1 MFPSV
6 ESDTNITDNK
16 LFPEKRAIV
25 RSFFISLQR
34 GTKYQRIMKRIL
46 SLVVLFS
53 AITMTVQAQN
63 VKFGVKGGLDIQNMK
78 FDESVFASENKAGWF
93 VGPTLQ
99 VSLPIG
105 GLGVDIAGLYDQ
117 KETEVNGETIKQKN
131 ILVPVNAR
139 LKLGLGSSAGI
150 YVAAGPQFSFNI
162 GDDEFK
168 WKKDNVENTFQLKK
182 SSFSVNLG
190 AGIYFSSH
198 LEIGFAYNIAMGST
212 ADASWGAATDAV
224 FKKDDTKPKSWQ
236 ISAAYY
242 F

>member
-1 MFPSV
+1 
-6 ESDTNITDNK
+6 
-16 LFPEKRAIV
+16 
-25 RSFFISLQR
+25 
-34 GTKYQRIMKRIL
+34 
-46 SLVVLFS
+46 
-53 AITMTVQAQN
+53 MTVAMQAQN

-78 FDESVFASENKAGWF
+78 FDESVFNTENKMGWF

-117 KETEVNGETIKQKN
+117 KETEVNGVSIKQKS
-131 ILVPVNAR
+131 ILVPINAR
-139 LKLGLGSSAGI
+139 LKLGIGSTAGI
-150 YVAAGPQFSFNI
+150 YVAAGPQFAFNV

-168 WKKDNVENTFQLKK
+168 WDKDNVENTFQLKK
-182 SSFSVNLG
+182 SAFSVNLG
-190 AGIYFSSH
+190 AGIYFSKH

-212 ADASWGAATDAV
+212 ADASWGTATDAV

>member
-1 MFPSV
+1 
-6 ESDTNITDNK
+6 
-16 LFPEKRAIV
+16 
-25 RSFFISLQR
+25 
-34 GTKYQRIMKRIL
+34 MKRFF

-53 AITMTVQAQN
+53 AMTMAVQAQN
-63 VKFGVKGGLDIQNMK
+63 VKFGVKGGLDIQDMK
-78 FDESVFASENKAGWF
+78 FDNSVFNTDNKLGWF

-105 GLGVDIAGLYDQ
+105 GLGVDIAGLYNQ
-117 KETEVNGETIKQKN
+117 KKYEVNGESIKQQS

-139 LKLGLGSSAGI
+139 LNLGIGSTAGL

-162 GDDEFK
+162 GDDKFE

-182 SSFSVNLG
+182 SAFSVNLG
-190 AGIYFSSH
+190 AGIYFSDH
-198 LEIGFAYNIAMGST
+198 LEIGFAYNIALGST
-212 ADASWGAATDAV
+212 ADATWGKATDPAALN
-224 FKKDDTKPKSWQ
+224 DDTKPKSWQ

>member
-1 MFPSV
+1 
-6 ESDTNITDNK
+6 
-16 LFPEKRAIV
+16 
-25 RSFFISLQR
+25 
-34 GTKYQRIMKRIL
+34 MKRII
-46 SLVVLFS
+46 SLVVLLS
-53 AITMTVQAQN
+53 AMTMAVQAQSI
-63 VKFGVKGGLDIQNMK
+63 KFGIKGGLDIQNLK
-78 FDESVFASENKAGWF
+78 FDDSVFNTDNKLGWF

-99 VSLPIG
+99 ISLPIG

-117 KETEVNGETIKQKN
+117 KKSEVNGETITQKS

-139 LKLGLGSSAGI
+139 LKLGIGSTAGV
-150 YVAAGPQFSFNI
+150 YVAAGPQFAFNV
-162 GDDEFK
+162 GDSEFK

-198 LEIGFAYNIAMGST
+198 LEVGFAYNIALGST
-212 ADASWGAATDAV
+212 ADASWKAATDAA
-224 FKKDDTKPKSWQ
+224 FHNDDTKPKSWQ

>member
-1 MFPSV
+1 M
-6 ESDTNITDNK
+6 K
-16 LFPEKRAIV
+16 
-25 RSFFISLQR
+25 SFF
-34 GTKYQRIMKRIL
+34 

-53 AITMTVQAQN
+53 AMTMAVQAQN
-63 VKFGVKGGLDIQNMK
+63 VKFGVKGGLDIQDMK
-78 FDESVFASENKAGWF
+78 FDNTVFNTDNKLGWF

-105 GLGVDIAGLYDQ
+105 GLGVDIAGLYNQ
-117 KETEVNGETIKQKN
+117 KKYEVNGESIKQQS

-139 LKLGLGSSAGI
+139 LNLGIGSTAGL

-162 GDDEFK
+162 GDDKFE

-182 SSFSVNLG
+182 SAFSVNLG
-190 AGIYFSSH
+190 AGIYFSDH
-198 LEIGFAYNIAMGST
+198 LEIGFAYNIALGST
-212 ADASWGAATDAV
+212 ADATWGNATDPAALN
-224 FKKDDTKPKSWQ
+224 DDTKPKSWH

>member
-1 MFPSV
+1 
-6 ESDTNITDNK
+6 
-16 LFPEKRAIV
+16 
-25 RSFFISLQR
+25 
-34 GTKYQRIMKRIL
+34 MKRFF
-46 SLVVLFS
+46 SLVVLLS
-53 AITMTVQAQN
+53 AMTMAVQAQSI
-63 VKFGVKGGLDIQNMK
+63 KFGVKGGLDIQNLK
-78 FDESVFASENKAGWF
+78 FDDSVFNTDNKLGWF

-99 VSLPIG
+99 ISLPIG

-117 KETEVNGETIKQKN
+117 KKSEVNGETITQKS

-139 LKLGLGSSAGI
+139 LKLGIGSTAGV
-150 YVAAGPQFSFNI
+150 YVAAGPQFAFNV
-162 GDDEFK
+162 GDSEFK

-198 LEIGFAYNIAMGST
+198 LEVGFAYNIALGST
-212 ADASWGAATDAV
+212 ADASWKAATDAA
-224 FKKDDTKPKSWQ
+224 FHNDDTKPKSWQ